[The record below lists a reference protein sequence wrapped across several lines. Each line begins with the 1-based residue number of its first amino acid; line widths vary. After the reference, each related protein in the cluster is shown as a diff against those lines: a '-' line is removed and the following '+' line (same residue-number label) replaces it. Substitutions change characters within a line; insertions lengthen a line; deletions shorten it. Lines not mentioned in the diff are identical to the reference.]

1 MPLETRRSLN
11 RDNSPVDLCPHHR
24 PLLLGRSLLSLI
36 LCYLLLL
43 SLGLGVALL
52 TLLQGLRPIC
62 TALCNGRV

>member
-11 RDNSPVDLCPHHR
+11 RDNSPFDLCPHHR
-24 PLLLGRSLLSLI
+24 PFLLGRPLLSLI
-36 LCYLLLL
+36 LRYLLLL
-43 SLGLGVALL
+43 SLGLALL